1 LIQILSSQKNEG
13 NPESNYIKGAKLGE
27 GAFGEVWSVK
37 HKLTSAPRAMKIL
50 KKTLKEPKEIQ
61 DSVDILNEI
70 NLLKKIDH
78 PNIVK
83 IYEFYNL
90 PDRFCLLTELC
101 SEGELFQ
108 EIDKNDG
115 PFKESDVAFI
125 MFQLF
130 SAVFYCHNLNIIH
143 RDLKPENILIEK
155 REKNGL
161 LRVKIIDFGTAKICE
176 KGRVEKKIIGSS
188 YYIAPEVLAK
198 NYNQKCDLW
207 SCGVIMF
214 ILLSGRA
221 PFSGETDEE
230 IINKIKIGTY
240 DLKRSPWNT
249 ISKEAISLIQ
259 GLLQKDPNQRL
270 TAEEALN
277 SPWFK
282 NLKTKEKL
290 NELKVMKNEAKFIQN
305 LKSYHPA
312 KLLQVATLA
321 YLVHNFNQLEE
332 VQEAS
337 KLFNKF
343 DLNGDGKISKDEL
356 SKGIKSTIQISNEK
370 LEEDVN
376 NIFKALDTD
385 NSGFIDFEEFV
396 RAAIDKEK
404 LLNEQT
410 LKFAFQFF
418 DKDGN
423 GDITRDSIK
432 NVFFPNI
439 NKNDVRESRLQSIIK
454 DVDTNG
460 DGKISFQEFSS
471 VMRNILLE

>member
-1 LIQILSSQKNEG
+1 LTLELQKF
-13 NPESNYIKGAKLGE
+13 AKKE
-27 GAFGEVWSVK
+27 E
-37 HKLTSAPRAMKIL
+37 L
-50 KKTLKEPKEIQ
+50 KKK
-61 DSVDILNEI
+61 V
-70 NLLKKIDH
+70 
-78 PNIVK
+78 
-83 IYEFYNL
+83 
-90 PDRFCLLTELC
+90 
-101 SEGELFQ
+101 
-108 EIDKNDG
+108 
-115 PFKESDVAFI
+115 
-125 MFQLF
+125 
-130 SAVFYCHNLNIIH
+130 
-143 RDLKPENILIEK
+143 
-155 REKNGL
+155 
-161 LRVKIIDFGTAKICE
+161 
-176 KGRVEKKIIGSS
+176 IGSS

-198 NYNQKCDLW
+198 NYNEKCDLW

-305 LKSYHPA
+305 LKSYHPD

-332 VQEAS
+332 VQEAC

-356 SKGIKSTIQISNEK
+356 SKGIKSVIQISNEK

-376 NIFKALDTD
+376 KIFKALDTD